1 MEIRTL
7 SDIFFTSVKHD
18 VDRHLMFKR
27 DAVTQTK
34 PTSSGDSGSNWQ
46 VISSRQLYGYVAI
59 MARILRQWGIQ
70 KGDRVAILSENRPEW
85 MIADFACVCSGIAD
99 VPIYTTLTAEQTL
112 YLLKNSAA
120 RVIFVSTLEQLRKV
134 QSVQGQTALEKVVVM
149 DDVAEIN
156 VIRMWTLLEGAATEH
171 DPQFDEQ
178 ARQIQPE
185 DLATLIYTSGTTGTS
200 KGVMLTHGNLTSC
213 AIMASKQAEWEP
225 GDVYL
230 SFLPL
235 SHVTARHV
243 DYVCYLDGVTIV
255 YCADFNQLPQML
267 QEARPTIIVS
277 VPRVYEKVRQEAERR
292 AGRGLRRKIFDWAV
306 RVGEAHKEEI
316 ARGETPTGFGWKL
329 ANKLVFQKIRQGF
342 GGRSRAYFSGGA
354 PLGKDMAEWFCS
366 VGIPIMEGYGLT
378 ETSPTLSVNRRGAF
392 KVGSVGK
399 VNEGLQL
406 KIAEDGE
413 ILVKGPTVFKGYW
426 NMPEETRAAFVDGWF
441 KTGDIGE
448 LDSEGFLHITDRKK
462 DLIKTSGGKF
472 IAPQPIENALKANVL
487 IAQAAL
493 IGDRRKFASVIIAP
507 HFPLLE
513 DWARANS
520 VTFASRQELVAAP
533 KVRELYKGIVEDV
546 NKKLAHFETIKKIV
560 VVPDEFS
567 VATGEITPTLKLK
580 RRVIEAKYKQQIE
593 EMYQDPHPVETA
605 EVG

>member
-1 MEIRTL
+1 METRTL
-7 SDIFFTSVKHD
+7 VDIFFTSVAHD
-18 VDRHLMFKR
+18 VQRHVMFKR
-27 DAVTQTK
+27 GPA
-34 PTSSGDSGSNWQ
+34 WQ
-46 VISSRQLYGYVAI
+46 IISSRQLYGYVATL
-59 MARILRQWGIQ
+59 ARILKQWGIQ
-70 KGDRVAILSENRPEW
+70 KGDRVAILAENRPEW
-85 MIADFACVCSGIAD
+85 MIADFACVTSGIVD
-99 VPIYTTLTAEQTL
+99 VPIYATLTADQTL
-112 YLLKNSAA
+112 YLLQNSRA

-134 QSVQGQTALEKVVVM
+134 QSIQARTSLEKIVIM
-149 DDVAEIN
+149 DDVAEVN
-156 VIRMWTLLEGAATEH
+156 VIPIWSLINGASLET

-178 ARQIQPE
+178 AHQIQPD

-200 KGVMLTHGNLTSC
+200 KGVMLSHGNLTAC

-255 YCADFNQLPQML
+255 YCAVFDELAQML
-267 QEARPTIIVS
+267 QEAKPTIIVA

-292 AGRGLRRKIFDWAV
+292 AGHGLRRKIFDWAV
-306 RVGEAHKEEI
+306 QVGEKHKQEI
-316 ARGETPTGFGWKL
+316 ARGETPTGLAWKL
-329 ANKLVFQKIRQGF
+329 ANKIVFARIRQGF

-354 PLGKDMAEWFCS
+354 PLGKDMAEWFCA

-392 KVGSVGK
+392 KIGSVGK
-399 VNEGLQL
+399 VHDGLQL

-426 NMPEETRAAFVDGWF
+426 EMPEETRASFVDGWF

-448 LDSEGFLHITDRKK
+448 FDSEGFLSITDRKK

-487 IAQAAL
+487 VAQAAV
-493 IGDRRKFASVIIAP
+493 IGDKRKYASVIISP

-513 DWARANS
+513 DWAHANG
-520 VTFASRQELVAAP
+520 VVFASRQELVAST
-533 KVRELYKGIVEDV
+533 KVRELYKGIVEDL
-546 NKKLAHFETIKKIV
+546 NRKLAQFETIKKIV
-560 VVPDEFS
+560 IVPDEFT
-567 VATGEITPTLKLK
+567 VANGEITPTLKLK
-580 RRVIEAKYKQQIE
+580 RRVIETKYKQQIDE
-593 EMYQDPHPVETA
+593 LYQEPHPIETA
-605 EVG
+605 PVG

>member
-1 MEIRTL
+1 METRTL
-7 SDIFFTSVKHD
+7 VDVFFASVGHD
-18 VDRHLMFKR
+18 VQRHVMFKR
-27 DAVTQTK
+27 
-34 PTSSGDSGSNWQ
+34 GSDWQ
-46 VISSRQLYGYVAI
+46 IISSRQLYGYVATL
-59 MARILRQWGIQ
+59 ARTLREWGIQ

-85 MIADFACVCSGIAD
+85 MIADFACVSSGIID
-99 VPIYTTLTAEQTL
+99 VPIYATLTAEQTL
-112 YLLKNSAA
+112 HLLQNSRA

-134 QSVQGQTALEKVVVM
+134 QSIQTKTSLEKIVVM
-149 DDVAEIN
+149 DDVAEVN
-156 VIRMWTLLEGAATEH
+156 VIPMWPLIHGASTEPDH
-171 DPQFDEQ
+171 DFDER
-178 ARQIQPE
+178 AHQIKPE

-200 KGVMLTHGNLTSC
+200 KGVMLSHGNLTAC

-255 YCADFNQLPQML
+255 YCAVFDQLPQML
-267 QEARPTIIVS
+267 QEAKPTIIVA
-277 VPRVYEKVRQEAERR
+277 VPRVYEKVRGEAERQ
-292 AGRGLRRKIFDWAV
+292 AGNGLKRKIFDWAV
-306 RVGEAHKEEI
+306 RVGTKHREEI
-316 ARGETPTGFGWKL
+316 ARGETPDSLAWKI
-329 ANKLVFQKIRQGF
+329 ANRLVFEKIRHGF

-392 KVGSVGK
+392 KIGSVGK
-399 VNEGLQL
+399 VNDGLQL

-413 ILVKGPTVFKGYW
+413 ILVKGPTVFQGYW
-426 NMPEETRAAFVDGWF
+426 EMPEETRNSFVDGWF

-472 IAPQPIENALKANVL
+472 IAPQPIENALKSNVL
-487 IAQAAL
+487 IAQAAV
-493 IGDRRKFASVIIAP
+493 IGDKRKYASVILSP

-513 DWARANS
+513 DWARANGVAFS
-520 VTFASRQELVAAP
+520 SRQELVAAA
-533 KVRELYKGIVEDV
+533 KVRELYKGIVEDL
-546 NKKLAHFETIKKIV
+546 NKRLAQFETIKKIV
-560 VVPDEFS
+560 VVPDEFT

-580 RRVIEAKYKQQIE
+580 RRVIETKYQQQIDE
-593 EMYQDPHPVETA
+593 LYQEPHPIETA
-605 EVG
+605 PVG

>member
-7 SDIFFTSVKHD
+7 ADIFFRSIEHD
-18 VDRHLMFKR
+18 VERHLMFKR
-27 DAVTQTK
+27 GAATPTK
-34 PTSSGDSGSNWQ
+34 PAAAGDSGSEWQ
-46 VISSRQLYGYVAI
+46 VISSRQFYGYVATL
-59 MARILRQWGIQ
+59 ARILKQWGIQ

-85 MIADFACVCSGIAD
+85 MIADFACMCSGIAD

-112 YLLKNSAA
+112 YLLKNSGAK
-120 RVIFVSTLEQLRKV
+120 VIFVSTLEQLRKV
-134 QSVQGQTALEKVVVM
+134 QSIQGQTALEKVVVM

-156 VIRMWTLLEGAATEH
+156 VIRMWTLLEGASSEP
-171 DPQFDEQ
+171 DPQFDAQ

-267 QEARPTIIVS
+267 KEARPTIIVS

-316 ARGETPTGFGWKL
+316 ARGETPNNFAWKL

-354 PLGKDMAEWFCS
+354 PLGKDMAKWFCA

-399 VNEGLQL
+399 VNDGLQL
-406 KIAEDGE
+406 KIADDGE

-448 LDSEGFLHITDRKK
+448 LDNEGFLHITDRKK

-513 DWARANS
+513 DWARANG

-533 KVRELYKGIVEDV
+533 KVRELYKGIVEEV

-560 VVPDEFS
+560 VVPDEFT

-580 RRVIEAKYKQQIE
+580 RRVIEARYKQQIE
-593 EMYQDPHPVETA
+593 EMYQEPHPVEIA
-605 EVG
+605 PVG

>member
-7 SDIFFTSVKHD
+7 ADIFFTSVEHNTA
-18 VDRHLMFKR
+18 RHVMFKR
-27 DAVTQTK
+27 GTE
-34 PTSSGDSGSNWQ
+34 WQ
-46 VISSRQLYGYVAI
+46 IISSRQLYGYVAAL
-59 MARILRQWGIQ
+59 ARVLKQWGIK

-85 MIADFACVCSGIAD
+85 MIADFACVSSGIAD

-112 YLLKNSAA
+112 YLLQNSQA
-120 RVIFVSTLEQLRKV
+120 RVAFVSTLDQLRKV
-134 QSVQGQTALEKVVVM
+134 QSIQAQTALEKIVVM
-149 DDVAEIN
+149 DDVGEIN
-156 VIRMWTLLEGAATEH
+156 VVSMWSLLEGASLEQDAE
-171 DPQFDEQ
+171 FDAQ
-178 ARQIQPE
+178 ARQVQPE

-213 AIMASKQAEWEP
+213 ALIASRQAEWEP

-243 DYVCYLDGVTIV
+243 DYVCYLDGVTIA

-267 QEARPTIIVS
+267 QEARPTIIVA

-292 AGRGLRRKIFDWAV
+292 AGRGVKRKIFDWAV

-316 ARGETPTGFGWKL
+316 ARGETPGGMAWKL
-329 ANKLVFQKIRQGF
+329 ADKLVYQKIRQGF

-392 KVGSVGK
+392 KIGSVGK

-406 KIAEDGE
+406 KVAEDGE

-448 LDSEGFLHITDRKK
+448 LDSDGFLHITDRKK

-472 IAPQPIENALKANVL
+472 IAPQPIENALKTNVL

-493 IGDRRKFASVIIAP
+493 IGDRRKYASVIISP

-513 DWARANS
+513 DWARANA
-520 VTFASRQELVAAP
+520 VAFTSRQELVSAP
-533 KVRELYKGIVEDV
+533 RVRELYRGIVEDL
-546 NKKLAHFETIKKIV
+546 NKRLAHFETIKKIL
-560 VVPDEFS
+560 VVPDEFT

-580 RRVIEAKYKQQIE
+580 RRVIEAKYKQQIDE
-593 EMYQDPHPVETA
+593 LYQEPHPIETA
-605 EVG
+605 PVG